1 MKTRIPA
8 YIMAVSASL
17 CLLLTACGPQK
28 TNPSSFPAQGT
39 ETTAATAEDPQA
51 PETTQPSTA
60 PVQSNPTNLVSDSTQ
75 PGADPTQP
83 ATNPTE
89 SDTPTEPTDTPP
101 AASGN
106 GEKIAS
112 LAESLVGTTY
122 LYGAAGPTEFDN
134 SGLVYYC
141 LTQNG
146 ISAPRRTGDLATA
159 GSSVDKNDLQRGD
172 IVFFH
177 NDTPGVPQYVG
188 IYIGNNQFVACN
200 NEESP
205 TKVQNM
211 SLPYFV
217 EHYVTARRFA

>member
-1 MKTRIPA
+1 MNMRIPA
-8 YIMAVSASL
+8 YILAVGVSL
-17 CLLLTACGPQK
+17 CLLLTACGPQ
-28 TNPSSFPAQGT
+28 TAAPSSSPAEGN
-39 ETTAATAEDPQA
+39 ETTAAASEETQA
-51 PETTQPSTA
+51 PETTPPSTA
-60 PVQSNPTNLVSDSTQ
+60 PAQT
-75 PGADPTQP
+75 DPTEPASDPTDPGTDPSQP
-83 ATNPTE
+83 ASDPTE
-89 SDTPTEPTDTPP
+89 PETEPTDTPP
-101 AASGN
+101 AASGD
-106 GEKIAS
+106 GEGIAA

-146 ISAPRRTGDLATA
+146 ISAPRRTSDLATA
-159 GSSVDKNDLQRGD
+159 GTSVEKDDLQRGD

-205 TKVQNM
+205 TKIQDM

-217 EHYVTARRFA
+217 EHYVAARRFV